1 MFWILVRRCAA
12 VAPPQ
17 MCAIIILGLAC
28 LGEPSLR
35 RMTTA
40 EDKSAF
46 PTSGIGFRKTPQ
58 RPTLIESR
66 FLVTLPRDVL
76 ARLRFV
82 I

>member
-12 VAPPQ
+12 VAPRQ

-46 PTSGIGFRKTPQ
+46 PPSGKGIRKTPQ
-58 RPTLIESR
+58 QLTVIESC
-66 FLVTLPRDVL
+66 FLLSLETFCNFCSL
-76 ARLRFV
+76 
-82 I
+82 